1 MAIFVKPKARDRR
14 IGRHQQKLGPLATQ
28 LAAVM
33 PRVPMPPDTPRNRK
47 LLAKKANYQGRGA
60 PGTKIVKEFYDQ
72 NTGTS
77 VLRAV

>member
-1 MAIFVKPKARDRR
+1 MAVFVKPRR
-14 IGRHQQKLGPLATQ
+14 RAERPEMAMRI
-28 LAAVM
+28 
-33 PRVPMPPDTPRNRK
+33 RVAIPEDTPRNRK
-47 LLAKKANYQGRGA
+47 LLLKKANYQGRGA